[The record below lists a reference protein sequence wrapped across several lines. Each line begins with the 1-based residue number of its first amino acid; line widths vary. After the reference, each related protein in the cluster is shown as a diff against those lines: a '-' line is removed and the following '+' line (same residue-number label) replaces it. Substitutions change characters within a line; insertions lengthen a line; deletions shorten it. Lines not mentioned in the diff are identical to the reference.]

1 VSGGAEEGSGMETHL
16 EDEVEEDE
24 DASEEGR
31 RVREEPAA
39 RGKIEGKAVS
49 GQRFLGKRRGVRT

>member
-1 VSGGAEEGSGMETHL
+1 METHL